1 MVVPTKWI
9 QTAQQ
14 TGLRL
19 RDAGKVIAA
28 GAAGAALVA
37 GNVAQGF
44 LGKASKTAANLS
56 HKKPQEKEGVVKMK
70 KSTVIALVIAL
81 AAVAGA
87 LVALYFYLMRR
98 EKELEEYEQLLF
110 SEDEDDFLDA
120 GDFDLTEEGAA
131 ESEA

>member
-19 RDAGKVIAA
+19 HDAGKVIAA

-56 HKKPQEKEGVVKMK
+56 HKKPKITLAGRSAIPETADCKPSIVPLSSFGAISATNAR
-70 KSTVIALVIAL
+70 STPVIIA
-81 AAVAGA
+81 V
-87 LVALYFYLMRR
+87 
-98 EKELEEYEQLLF
+98 
-110 SEDEDDFLDA
+110 
-120 GDFDLTEEGAA
+120 
-131 ESEA
+131 